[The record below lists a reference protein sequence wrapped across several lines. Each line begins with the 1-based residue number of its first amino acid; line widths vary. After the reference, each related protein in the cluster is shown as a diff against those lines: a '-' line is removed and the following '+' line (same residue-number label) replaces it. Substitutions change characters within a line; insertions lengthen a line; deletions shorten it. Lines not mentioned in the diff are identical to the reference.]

1 MAVRF
6 HIVAF
11 CFGRRFETLPSAV
24 DKYSYLGP
32 AEQTTGYNNR
42 SARSAR

>member
-6 HIVAF
+6 HIVAVW
-11 CFGRRFETLPSAV
+11 FGRRFEIVASAV
-24 DKYSYLGP
+24 DMYCYLGP